1 MRIQEITLEAS
12 NLEALQEFYAS
23 KLELPV
29 ERAGDS
35 CAVTIGTSKLKFNQ
49 GGEHRYHFAFNIPEN
64 QLEACQ
70 DWLKQ
75 RVSLL
80 SDDGS
85 EVFNFDTWEAHSLYF
100 LDPAGNI
107 VECIARH
114 RLHNASPEPFS
125 SASFLNVSEIGLAS
139 DDVVQQIQELAAQLS
154 APYFQ
159 SPGGPQPNFTAIGDD
174 HGLIILVK
182 RHRIWYPNTG
192 VPAELAPTRIVIE
205 GITHP
210 IDWKHASG

>member
-1 MRIQEITLEAS
+1 MNIQEITLEAAD
-12 NLEALQEFYAS
+12 LQVLQEFYAS
-23 KLELPV
+23 KLQLPV
-29 ERAGDS
+29 DRVGDS
-35 CAVTIGTSKLKFNQ
+35 LVVTVGASKLKFNQ
-49 GGEHRYHFAFNIPEN
+49 GSEHRYHFAFNIPEN

-75 RVSLL
+75 RVPLL
-80 SDDGS
+80 SEHGS
-85 EVFNFDTWEAHSLYF
+85 EVFNFDSWEAHSLYY

-114 RLHNASPEPFS
+114 RLHNATSEPFS

-139 DDVVQQIQELAAQLS
+139 NDVVQQVQELAAQLS

-159 SPGGPQPNFTAIGDD
+159 SPDGPQPNFTAIGDD

-192 VPAELAPTRIVIE
+192 VPAEIAPTRILVE
-205 GITHP
+205 GQTQAIH
-210 IDWKHASG
+210 WG